1 MTPSI
6 VPIGTNLKK
15 LLPGLKSLEKILKTS
30 VNMQEKIPTMLPDE
44 WKSLFGNGNNI
55 WKWLSMVDGTMSKK
69 LYSLPNNTGIIT
81 EEKDPGVED
90 LVKNEDDHP
99 LNGNVVSRKQ
109 KILSCRLEEEK
120 EEDLDSMPYK
130 ETCNL
135 CKGNGYITIV
145 VEGNDEIKQCWLCE
159 SKGEKEYS
167 QAEVDKLIY
176 ETYYKK

>member
-55 WKWLSMVDGTMSKK
+55 WKWLSMADGTMSKK
-69 LYSLPNNTGIIT
+69 LYNHPNNTGIIT

>member
-1 MTPSI
+1 
-6 VPIGTNLKK
+6 
-15 LLPGLKSLEKILKTS
+15 
-30 VNMQEKIPTMLPDE
+30 
-44 WKSLFGNGNNI
+44 
-55 WKWLSMVDGTMSKK
+55 MVDGTMSKK
-69 LYSLPNNTGIIT
+69 LYNHPNNTGIIT
-81 EEKDPGVED
+81 EEKDQGVED
-90 LVKNEDDHP
+90 LVKNEDDHH

-109 KILSCRLEEEK
+109 KILSCRLEEEE

-167 QAEVDKLIY
+167 QAEVDDLIY
-176 ETYYKK
+176 RTYYKK